1 MANKADIGPIEQ
13 AAILCYRSYV
23 DMSVDEAGMQAVFE
37 IFGSPLSQQQIRHV
51 LTRSRQSDSFDRL
64 QSGIIS
70 QWQHRFDSQQGL
82 GESDAQIFLQELFAS
97 FDHNLLFE
105 YGISAS
111 TTVIERGT
119 VSDSWAS
126 YDGTMPCWTVH
137 LTTKGKA
144 LYLNDNFELNAGPG
158 DALLFRPEAKFHC
171 GLSPGARRW
180 EHCWALFQPKQ
191 HWDDILDWQRLD
203 TGIHHVTLSAKDSRT
218 RIERAFQE
226 LLALNEE
233 PGPMQSDL
241 QYNKLEELLIRAK
254 GQSAAP
260 EDAIDKRIQKACD
273 YMRRNIESGFRLD
286 EVAVACNLSTSRFA
300 HLFREQ
306 MGISPKCWSNNVRVQ
321 QARKLLLTD
330 NDDINC
336 IARKVGYEDPAQ
348 FSRYFKKSI
357 GCSPREFRKA
367 FSTNT

>member
-1 MANKADIGPIEQ
+1 MAKRADIGPIEQ
-13 AAILCYRSYV
+13 AAILCYRSYT
-23 DMSVDEAGMQAVFE
+23 DTSVDEAGMQAVFE

-64 QSGIIS
+64 QSNIIS
-70 QWQHRFDSQQGL
+70 QWQHRFDSPSGL
-82 GESDAQIFLQELFAS
+82 GEADAQNFLQALFSS

-105 YGISAS
+105 YAVSAS
-111 TTVIERGT
+111 STVIERGK

-126 YDGTMPCWTVH
+126 YDGTMPCWTLH

-144 LYLNDNFELNAGPG
+144 LYLNDNFELSASRG
-158 DALLFRPEAKFHC
+158 DVLLFRPEAKFHC
-171 GLSPGARRW
+171 GLFPGARRW
-180 EHCWALFQPKQ
+180 KHCWALFQPKQ
-191 HWDDILDWQRLD
+191 HWEDILDWRRLD
-203 TGIHHVTLSAKDSRT
+203 TGIHHVTFAGREPLAK
-218 RIERAFQE
+218 IERVFQA
-226 LLALNEE
+226 LLELNEE

-254 GQSAAP
+254 GQGAAP
-260 EDAIDKRIQKACD
+260 EDAIDKRIQRACD
-273 YMRRNIESGFRLD
+273 YMRVNIEAGFRLD

-306 MGISPKCWSNNVRVQ
+306 MGISPKSWSNNMRVQ
-321 QARKLLLTD
+321 QARMLLLT
-330 NDDINC
+330 NSDDINC
-336 IARKVGYEDPAQ
+336 IARKVGYDDPAQ

-367 FSTNT
+367 FAMTT